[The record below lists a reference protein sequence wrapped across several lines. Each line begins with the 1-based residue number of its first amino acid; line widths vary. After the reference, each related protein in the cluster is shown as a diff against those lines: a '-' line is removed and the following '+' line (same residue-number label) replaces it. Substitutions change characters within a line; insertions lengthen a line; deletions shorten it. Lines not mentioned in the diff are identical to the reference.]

1 MGWDW
6 GLNVMPLGPRLHKHR
21 MFLRQFLH
29 RNAMKR
35 NHNILTL
42 ETHQLAAGLLNSPD
56 NYLYHVRRYSSH
68 HSIIETFYE
77 LSGRATAAIIMK
89 IAYGY
94 DGILSLDQMLSRS
107 HISFSWFVR

>member
-6 GLNVMPLGPRLHKHR
+6 GLNVMPLGSRLHKHR

-35 NHNILTL
+35 NHSILTL
-42 ETHQLAAGLLNSPD
+42 ETHRLAAGLLDSPE
-56 NYLYHVRRYSSH
+56 NNLYHVRRYIFH
-68 HSIIETFYE
+68 HSVSQTFYE

-94 DGILSLDQMLSRS
+94 DGILSLNQMLSRS
-107 HISFSWFVR
+107 HISFS